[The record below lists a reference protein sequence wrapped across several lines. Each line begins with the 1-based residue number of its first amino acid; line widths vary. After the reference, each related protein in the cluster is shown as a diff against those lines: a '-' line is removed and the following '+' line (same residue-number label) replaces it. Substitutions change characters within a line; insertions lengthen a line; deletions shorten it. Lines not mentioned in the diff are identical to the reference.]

1 MYTSEKIWF
10 KVNKNLITEIS
21 NQWEILLG
29 FKTEKSQ
36 YILQQEFNKTKS
48 SVSKSKAEILL
59 LGMKFNLLT
68 QGGNNNLEYW
78 ESSTEEYIKQLE
90 YKLKDQRIFFD
101 SIFFNI
107 ITDIVIFDTSHRY
120 LYVNSKAIENDI
132 TREWIIGKTDLE
144 YCAYKNISSKVAEKR
159 INTFKKVIQSK
170 QGKEFIDEHQDKSGA
185 EVFIHRKMYPIIKN
199 DKIEYVLGIGYDITD
214 IKFLENKLTL
224 SKREY
229 KKLFNENVAG
239 IFLKKP
245 NGDMVRWNKALI
257 NIFGYEEAEFQS
269 LNATALY
276 QDEKF
281 RIKYIKDLRK
291 NNGKL
296 INYEL
301 LTMHKNGDKLFLNA
315 NISLITIEKEEFIH
329 GTIFDNTE
337 KKKIENKIIK
347 INTELQQKNDDLL
360 DYNYMISHNLR
371 SPLSNITG
379 LISLL
384 NIDNSSTDKYNNEV
398 IEKIKLS
405 AIRLDE
411 TVHDLNSILNM
422 RKHEKAI
429 REDVSVRNLLN
440 NVLKEFTPQLK
451 NIKVNII
458 QKGKVKLVTNKIY
471 FINMLHNLISN
482 AIKYKSN
489 EHDPIIDIYILNKD
503 TEIELSVKDN
513 GIGIDLNKHK
523 EIIFKAFKQIDKA
536 KEGKGLGLS
545 LIKTQVRSLG
555 GSIKVES
562 KEKEGTIFTIKLPH
576 FFND

>member
-239 IFLKKP
+239 IFLTKP

>member
-239 IFLKKP
+239 IFLTKP

-545 LIKTQVRSLG
+545 LIKTQVRSLR